1 MNDKKIRSLNRL
13 LNSRAYKKASNL
25 VAGIIESPEHTSR
38 LIEKVNAKLGKNK
51 SGRLHALLDSVSVCF
66 RLLQAYVSG
75 EYRDISLESLT
86 LLVASLIY
94 FVMPFDVMPDF
105 ILGFGLFDDAALIA
119 WTVRALASELARFT
133 FWEKSLKTNKTEAN
147 PTQ

>member
-51 SGRLHALLDSVSVCF
+51 SGRLHALLDFVSVCF
-66 RLLQAYVSG
+66 RLL
-75 EYRDISLESLT
+75 
-86 LLVASLIY
+86 
-94 FVMPFDVMPDF
+94 
-105 ILGFGLFDDAALIA
+105 
-119 WTVRALASELARFT
+119 ELARFT